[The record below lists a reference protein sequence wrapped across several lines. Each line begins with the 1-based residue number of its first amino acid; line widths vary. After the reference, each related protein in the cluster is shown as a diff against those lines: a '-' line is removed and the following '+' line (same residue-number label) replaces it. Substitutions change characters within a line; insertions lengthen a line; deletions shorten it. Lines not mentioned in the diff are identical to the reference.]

1 MLTYKASPAM
11 TVRRLLVGFLACL
24 PFAASRAVVEGSD
37 DAALKRKFRGI
48 QGVVVTTGLV
58 ADNQPK
64 KWVAAYTNDARQIF
78 AASLIDARNRDN
90 LAYTGGALPVPKT
103 VRVTWLEG
111 RPRSN
116 DDWTQGNI
124 IGDYTIEVASR
135 IPDEVL
141 DYIRAGRGRALR
153 LKFRLKDDGV
163 LLGWDVEESST
174 LGGGHVWRMP
184 GGDFKEAVIFNGK
197 LAEPGWLILP
207 DGRKIDT
214 NY

>member
-1 MLTYKASPAM
+1 MLTYQANSAM
-11 TVRRLLVGFLACL
+11 TIRRLLIGSLACL
-24 PFAASRAVVEGSD
+24 PFAAARAVFHASD

-48 QGVVVTTGLV
+48 QGVVVVSG
-58 ADNQPK
+58 NFPGSK
-64 KWVAAYTNDARQIF
+64 SKRWVAAYADSGRQVF
-78 AASLIDARNRDN
+78 AKSTMDDRTRDN
-90 LAYTGGALPVPKT
+90 LAYTGGVLPVPKT

-124 IGDYTIEVASR
+124 VGDYTIEVASR

-141 DYIRAGRGRALR
+141 DYIRAGRGRTLR

-174 LGGGHVWRMP
+174 VGGGHVWRMP
-184 GGDFKEAVIFNGK
+184 GGDF
-197 LAEPGWLILP
+197 L
-207 DGRKIDT
+207 DT
-214 NY
+214 VY

>member
-1 MLTYKASPAM
+1 MLTYQASTAV

-24 PFAASRAVVEGSD
+24 PFAAARAVVDGSD

-48 QGVVVTTGLV
+48 QGVVVVTGL
-58 ADNQPK
+58 APGNKPK
-64 KWVAAYTNDARQIF
+64 EWVSAQTENGRRIFGQSLMDARSRGN
-78 AASLIDARNRDN
+78 AAH
-90 LAYTGGALPVPKT
+90 TGGVLPVPKT

-124 IGDYTIEVASR
+124 VGDYTIEVASR

-141 DYIRAGRGRALR
+141 DYIRAARGRALR

-174 LGGGHVWRMP
+174 VGGGHVWRIP
-184 GGDFKEAVIFNGK
+184 GGDF
-197 LAEPGWLILP
+197 L
-207 DGRKIDT
+207 DT
-214 NY
+214 VY